1 MTSKIFRAS
10 FFVSLIVL
18 LISLTLIVGVLSG
31 FFEEQIKKELEDE
44 TDYIAYA
51 INNDSESF
59 FNSFKNSQKRV
70 TLIDAS
76 GKVLADTDAD
86 VSTMDNHAQREEVK
100 QAILYGSGTSVRD
113 SDTLMQKTVYFA
125 KRLDDGRILRVST
138 LQYTVAA
145 ILLNLLGPLLL
156 VLFAALVVSFILSM
170 RVSKAVVEPINKID
184 LENPENCEAYDEL
197 SPLLYKI
204 ANQQHTIRAQIAQA
218 QHKQEEFSLI
228 AENMNEGLLV
238 VDKLGQI
245 LANNS
250 AALRLLDADKA
261 EGSVLTL
268 NRTSD
273 FRNAVEKAINGERNE
288 AVMLHGGRTYNIIAS
303 PVNNEN
309 DVAGAVILIIDVTEN
324 VEREAIR
331 REFTANVSHEL
342 KTPLTS
348 ISGFAEIMK
357 NGGVD
362 EEAVKDFSNRIYCE
376 ARRLISLVN
385 DIIRISELDE
395 KSEQFFKE
403 NTDLLELS
411 KEIVALLKPEA
422 EKKNVNIE
430 VLGDNACVFA
440 SKQVLDEMI
449 YNICDNAIKYN
460 KQNGKVTVM
469 VTVENGKAKLA
480 VSDTGI
486 GIPASQCSRV
496 FERFYRVDKS
506 RSKAVGGTGLG
517 LSIVKH
523 GAIYNNALVSLES
536 KEGEG
541 TTVTL
546 EFDETK

>member
-303 PVNNEN
+303 PVNNEH

-411 KEIVALLKPEA
+411 KEIAARLKPEA

-460 KQNGKVTVM
+460 IQNGIVTVT